1 MEKTRLSPTQ
11 MHKTLLATAK
21 ELMSERFET
30 HSPQVTGFQKPVQEP
45 AATLSQQR
53 KVFYR

>member
-11 MHKTLLATAK
+11 MRKTLLANAK
-21 ELMSERFET
+21 ELMSERFQT
-30 HSPQVTGFQKPVQEP
+30 HSPEVTGFQKPVQEP

-53 KVFYR
+53 KVSYR